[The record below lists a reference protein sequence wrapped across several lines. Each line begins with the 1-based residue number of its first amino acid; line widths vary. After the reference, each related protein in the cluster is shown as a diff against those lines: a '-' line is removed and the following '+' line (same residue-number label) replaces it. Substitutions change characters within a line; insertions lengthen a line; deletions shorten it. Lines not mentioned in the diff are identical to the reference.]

1 MDYFKRNEK
10 ISVSDILIMI
20 FSVLP
25 QKISAEITALCRARR
40 DFPLGLSEIRL
51 RAEGRS
57 SVVLSGE
64 NIPLFSRV
72 TAVDLEECY
81 DRALG
86 GALYAHADEIKRGF
100 FSMPY
105 GVRVGISASK
115 RGGELLPLAPSG
127 LAFRLPSAPSEN
139 ADKIFSLWQEKR
151 PRGML
156 IYSRPGCGKTSALR
170 ALSGFIGREGGLSV
184 AVIDERREFACEN
197 FSGCSVD
204 VLSGY
209 GKSEGIEIA
218 MRTLSPGVIVVDE
231 IGTLAEAE
239 SLIAVGRGGV
249 PIIASAHADSFSEL
263 KSRAPIKLLLDN
275 GYFELFVRL
284 KREKGRFFFDYTGAD
299 NDARRVT

>member
-1 MDYFKRNEK
+1 MDSFKRVAK
-10 ISVSDILIMI
+10 ISVSDILIMV

-25 QKISAEITALCRARR
+25 PKIVSEITALGRVRR
-40 DFPLGLSEIRL
+40 DFPLGLCEIRL
-51 RAEGRS
+51 RSEGRS
-57 SVVLSGE
+57 SVVMSGE

-72 TAVDLEECY
+72 TPSDISESY
-81 DRALG
+81 DKALG
-86 GALYAHADEIKRGF
+86 GALYAHTDEVKRGF

-115 RGGELLPLAPSG
+115 RAGELLPLTPSG
-127 LAFRLPSAPSEN
+127 LVFRLPSSPSEN
-139 ADKIFSLWQEKR
+139 AGKIFSLWCERR

-156 IYSRPGCGKTSALR
+156 IYSKPGVGKTSALR
-170 ALSGFIGREGGLSV
+170 ALSGLISREGALRV
-184 AVIDERREFACEN
+184 AVIDERREFSCED

-218 MRTLSPGVIVVDE
+218 MRTLSPEVIIVDE
-231 IGTLAEAE
+231 IGTVSEAE

-249 PIIASAHADSFSEL
+249 PIIASAHADSFAEL
-263 KSRAPIKLLLDN
+263 KSRAPIRLLLEN

-284 KREKGRFFFDYTGAD
+284 IRDKGKFSFEFNYAQ
-299 NDARRVT
+299 AVM

>member
-1 MDYFKRNEK
+1 MLNGFKRGTK

-25 QKISAEITALCRARR
+25 PKIAAEITALGRVRR

-51 RAEGRS
+51 RSEGRS

-72 TAVDLEECY
+72 TPSDIEESY
-81 DRALG
+81 DKALG
-86 GALYAHADEIKRGF
+86 GALYAHTDEVKHGF

-115 RGGELLPLAPSG
+115 RAGELLPLLPSG

-139 ADKIFSLWQEKR
+139 AGKIFSLWRERK

-156 IYSRPGCGKTSALR
+156 IYSKPGGGKTSALR
-170 ALSGFIGREGGLSV
+170 ALSGLISREGALRV
-184 AVIDERREFACEN
+184 AVIDERREFSCEN

-218 MRTLSPGVIVVDE
+218 MRTLSPEVIIVDE
-231 IGTLAEAE
+231 IGTLTEAE

-249 PIIASAHADSFSEL
+249 PIIASAHADSFAEL
-263 KSRAPIKLLLDN
+263 KSRAPIRLLLEN

-284 KREKGRFFFDYTGAD
+284 LRDKGRFLFEYNEAE
-299 NDARRVT
+299 AVM

>member
-1 MDYFKRNEK
+1 MNGFKRGTK

-20 FSVLP
+20 FSVIP
-25 QKISAEITALCRARR
+25 PKIAAEITALGRVRR
-40 DFPLGLSEIRL
+40 DFPLGLSEIRV
-51 RAEGRS
+51 RSEGRS

-72 TAVDLEECY
+72 TPSDIEESY
-81 DRALG
+81 DKALG
-86 GALYAHADEIKRGF
+86 GALYAHTDEVKRGF

-115 RGGELLPLAPSG
+115 RAGELLPLTPSG
-127 LAFRLPSAPSEN
+127 LVFRLPSAPSEN
-139 ADKIFSLWQEKR
+139 AGRIFEIWQEKR

-156 IYSRPGCGKTSALR
+156 IYSRPGEGKTSALR
-170 ALSGFIGREGGLSV
+170 ALSGLISREGALRV
-184 AVIDERREFACEN
+184 AVIDERREFSCEN

-218 MRTLSPGVIVVDE
+218 MRTLSPEVIVVDE

-284 KREKGRFFFDYTGAD
+284 TREKGRFSFEYNYAE
-299 NDARRVT
+299 AVT